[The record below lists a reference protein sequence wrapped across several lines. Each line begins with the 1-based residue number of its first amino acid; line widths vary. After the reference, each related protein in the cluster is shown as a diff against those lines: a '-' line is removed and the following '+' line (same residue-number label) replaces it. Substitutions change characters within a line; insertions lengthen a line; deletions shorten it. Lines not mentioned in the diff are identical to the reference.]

1 MGYILNI
8 ETATKNCSVSLS
20 KEGETVASKELN
32 NGNYSHAEVLH
43 VFIHELFEKVGI
55 NRSNLDAVAVSKG
68 PGSYTGLRI
77 GVSAAKGICFAYNV
91 PLIAINTLTSLAHAV
106 TIEDGCIVPML
117 DARRLEVYAAI
128 FDDQYEMLRET
139 EAVIIDEN
147 AYQDILEKEKV
158 YFLGD
163 GSEKCKPFITHP
175 NAVFLDGYF
184 PSTKQMAKLSFEAYK
199 NKQFEDVAYFE
210 PFYLKDF
217 IAVPEKKRK
226 PIF

>member
-20 KEGETVASKELN
+20 QNGETVISKELN
-32 NGNYSHAEVLH
+32 NGKYSHAEVLH
-43 VFIHELFEKVGI
+43 VFIHELFEKQGVD
-55 NRSNLDAVAVSKG
+55 RSNLDAVAVSKG

-77 GVSAAKGICFAYNV
+77 GVSGAKGICYAFDV
-91 PLIAINTLTSLAHAV
+91 PLIAVNTLTSLAHA
-106 TIEDGCIVPML
+106 IDREDGFIVPML
-117 DARRLEVYAAI
+117 DARRLEVYAAV
-128 FDDQYEMLRET
+128 FDVSYNLLEET
-139 EAVIIDEN
+139 QAVIIDEN
-147 AYQDILEKEKV
+147 AYQGFLEKGKV

-163 GSEKCKPFITHP
+163 GAEKCKALITHP
-175 NAVFLDGYF
+175 NANFLDSYF
-184 PSTKQMAKLSFEAYK
+184 PSTIQMAKLSHEAYK
-199 NKQFEDVAYFE
+199 KKQFEDVAYFE